1 MFSKWETLTR
11 EGKHSPCPS
20 RQEINTTT
28 DIFYLF
34 FPPDALL
41 EKEKKGKIRES
52 LELMDE

>member
-11 EGKHSPCPS
+11 EGKHSPSPS

-41 EKEKKGKIRES
+41 EKGKKGKIRES